1 MLLAFLLL
9 LEYFRL
15 LIFLLLLGGPAVAG
29 DSDVAVV
36 PVFVVILKSQT
47 F

>member
-1 MLLAFLLL
+1 MLLAFRLLL
-9 LEYFRL
+9 AYLLL

-36 PVFVVILKSQT
+36 PVFVVVLKSQT